1 MSLDPVTAGIDLVTK
16 ALDKFVKDPEQ
27 RDKAKL
33 ELLQAKASG
42 ELKEMEVQMS
52 AIMAEA
58 NSDDRWTSRAR
69 PMFLYVVYL
78 LILMSI
84 PMGVLFAFSPTT
96 AADISLGVNNWFN
109 ALPEPLLDLFM
120 VVMLGYVGGRSV
132 EKVAKL
138 RAGKK

>member
-52 AIMAEA
+52 AILAEA
-58 NSDDRWTSRAR
+58 NSDDKWTSRAR
-69 PMFLYVVYL
+69 PMFLYVVYT

-84 PMGVLFAFSPTT
+84 PMGILFALSPTT

-109 ALPEPLLDLFM
+109 SLPEPIIELFM
-120 VVMLGYVGGRSV
+120 VVMLGYVGGRSF
-132 EKVAKL
+132 EKVTKL
-138 RAGKK
+138 KAGKK